1 MTHCVFGNKRLLRYL
16 NACFSSACELPS
28 LAKGPVCLVN
38 DLECKWLSARLT
50 FSLLGTRQVEF
61 CGPPEIC
68 SLPAICP
75 PTCGNWAQPVLSVCV
90 LFPSGGGDSVW
101 ARWGGTEGVGQKGT
115 AAQHPVWWEGS
126 RVGGFQAP
134 EIQRWPSEPLR
145 WACFPED
152 CWLELHPGGRD
163 SGWSPCL
170 NYKCWLPGS
179 LSALATVYSSYFL
192 PGRSPVGVSPWR
204 K

>member
-1 MTHCVFGNKRLLRYL
+1 MENSCGRKELSPYPSKTPLFGSAPSVPLRCPSPEMTHCVFGNKRLLRYL

-90 LFPSGGGDSVW
+90 LFPSGGRGFGVSQMRWNRRCW
-101 ARWGGTEGVGQKGT
+101 AEGNSCT
-115 AAQHPVWWEGS
+115 ASCV
-126 RVGGFQAP
+126 VGG
-134 EIQRWPSEPLR
+134 L
-145 WACFPED
+145 
-152 CWLELHPGGRD
+152 PGGWF
-163 SGWSPCL
+163 SGSWNSEV
-170 NYKCWLPGS
+170 
-179 LSALATVYSSYFL
+179 T
-192 PGRSPVGVSPWR
+192 
-204 K
+204 